1 MQILVVDCFGVG
13 EDSRDK
19 FSVFLNGIKKAF
31 EDLWPFERNY
41 TVSAPSFLP
50 QPPPCYIKL
59 HQSSSVM
66 NSPLL
71 ETFDDSGK

>member
-41 TVSAPSFLP
+41 TASASLVPASTPTPATSGCTRAFLR
-50 QPPPCYIKL
+50 
-59 HQSSSVM
+59 
-66 NSPLL
+66 
-71 ETFDDSGK
+71 